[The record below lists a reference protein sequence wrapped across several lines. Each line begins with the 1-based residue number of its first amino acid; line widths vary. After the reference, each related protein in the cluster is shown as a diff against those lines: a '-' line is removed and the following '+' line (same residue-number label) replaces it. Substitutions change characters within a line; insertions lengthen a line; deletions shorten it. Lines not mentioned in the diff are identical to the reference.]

1 MRKDWERRARSDPL
15 HAIDATRRGWEL
27 DDFYARGPA
36 LVAAIVDPTLH
47 HLGVDPTGLRVL
59 EIGCGMGRLFAGL
72 SRRFGEVWGIDISAT
87 MIDEGRRRCGVE
99 ATWLVGDGASLT
111 GVDDGSVDHVLSY
124 EVFQHIP
131 DRSVIEA
138 YLGEIRRVLRPA
150 GTFQVQMRSGSDSAR
165 QQIVRRLPRTLRVAA
180 GVGLRATGV
189 LRVTGDVDTWLG
201 CVVPPAEA
209 IATLEELGLTAVER
223 LPDDG
228 HAPGMGYWVVGRQ
241 APRT

>member
-1 MRKDWERRARSDPL
+1 
-15 HAIDATRRGWEL
+15 
-27 DDFYARGPA
+27 
-36 LVAAIVDPTLH
+36 
-47 HLGVDPTGLRVL
+47 
-59 EIGCGMGRLFAGL
+59 
-72 SRRFGEVWGIDISAT
+72 
-87 MIDEGRRRCGVE
+87 
-99 ATWLVGDGASLT
+99 
-111 GVDDGSVDHVLSY
+111 
-124 EVFQHIP
+124 
-131 DRSVIEA
+131 VIEA

-165 QQIVRRLPRTLRVAA
+165 QQVVRRLPRTLRVAA